1 MTIAKTKVTIMKMA
15 NPFQNRS
22 EDSVFD
28 DDFEVILKLLLRGGR
43 TADKCSEPLYKLPA
57 WKKNDNH
64 YLLLHDLLE
73 FSDGNSI

>member
-28 DDFEVILKLLLRGGR
+28 VDEVSRTMLLLLGGR
-43 TADKCSEPLYKLPA
+43 LVDCCSDPLYKLPA
-57 WKKNDNH
+57 CKK
-64 YLLLHDLLE
+64 
-73 FSDGNSI
+73 

>member
-28 DDFEVILKLLLRGGR
+28 VEVIRILVLGGR
-43 TADKCSEPLYKLPA
+43 LADSCSEPLYKLPA
-57 WKKNDNH
+57 
-64 YLLLHDLLE
+64 
-73 FSDGNSI
+73 

>member
-28 DDFEVILKLLLRGGR
+28 DDDFEVIRKLLLRGGR
-43 TADKCSEPLYKLPA
+43 MADKCSEPLYKLPA
-57 WKKNDNH
+57 
-64 YLLLHDLLE
+64 
-73 FSDGNSI
+73 

>member
-28 DDFEVILKLLLRGGR
+28 VEVIRILVLGGGR
-43 TADKCSEPLYKLPA
+43 LADSCSEPLYKLPA
-57 WKKNDNH
+57 
-64 YLLLHDLLE
+64 
-73 FSDGNSI
+73 

>member
-28 DDFEVILKLLLRGGR
+28 DDFSPFYRRKL
-43 TADKCSEPLYKLPA
+43 
-57 WKKNDNH
+57 
-64 YLLLHDLLE
+64 
-73 FSDGNSI
+73 FIV